1 MQISVWSALQRWF
14 SLGDITVVLALQVAA
29 AACLTAVD
37 VSTQATLAT
46 CSISSVTNFLTSPS
60 GEHLLLR
67 PGFAGTEG
75 VKVLSL
81 PSLQGGG
88 QDPVAR
94 SFASWLQAYNNRPSQ
109 QIWAAASA
117 WVTWRPGPIRCSGKF
132 YMQLPPCDWW
142 QVPCNEQSSKGSNVT
157 YSLQPLLPRA
167 CAS

>member
-75 VKVLSL
+75 VKILSL
-81 PSLQGGG
+81 PSLQETCQLACPEHIQSPDCHLEWLGWSS
-88 QDPVAR
+88 DEVCIVVFHLLKLVVAR
-94 SFASWLQAYNNRPSQ
+94 YDCEN
-109 QIWAAASA
+109 
-117 WVTWRPGPIRCSGKF
+117 
-132 YMQLPPCDWW
+132 
-142 QVPCNEQSSKGSNVT
+142 GS
-157 YSLQPLLPRA
+157 LLAVHEISCRA
-167 CAS
+167 KPEDT